1 MGFPKSYDDTKYA
14 GRRAKEMCQGKDL
27 KGNPCTNRS
36 VKGRSLCGHCIDR
49 AAAEEQKTRESHRDE
64 KK

>member
-1 MGFPKSYDDTKYA
+1 MGFPKDYDDSKYA
-14 GRRAKEMCQGKDL
+14 GRRQKETCQGKDL
-27 KGNPCTNRS
+27 KGKPCLNKA

-49 AAAEEQKTRESHRDE
+49 AAAEEQKTREAHQAE